1 MSKASSKSSAIGA
14 GTRVLA
20 FAIGGAIVGAECY
33 GQFDYVVRLDGF
45 SYLAVASPLA
55 PAIAALSLPFAE
67 RAKAAKQYLKALA
80 LGLAFVLAGWTV
92 VSTMSERIHD
102 AKAGNEAERS
112 ASHSA
117 AARADAALVV
127 AKAELKTAQTAAD
140 KVRGL
145 DAKACTNKCLSIRAT
160 EVAARTR
167 VTEAEAAVRKA
178 QGQATTASDITPP
191 AWLMPIA
198 LFLAG
203 VVFVWYGTGTKRHV
217 EAAPVIAAVEEIKPV
232 AATKRSPDI
241 GVAVLPV
248 AAKKS
253 RKRTTQRKS
262 KSAQLIDLSW
272 QRKRRQAMAA
282 NEN

>member
-1 MSKASSKSSAIGA
+1 MTITKQHTSIETAA
-14 GTRVLA
+14 RVLA
-20 FAIGGAIVGAECY
+20 FALGGAIVGAECY

-45 SYLAVASPLA
+45 RYLAVASPLA

-92 VSTMSERIHD
+92 VSTMSERVHD
-102 AKAGNEAERS
+102 AKAGNEAERL
-112 ASHSA
+112 ASHTA
-117 AARADAALVV
+117 AARAETALVA
-127 AKAELKTAQTAAD
+127 AKAELKAAQTAAD

-160 EVAARTR
+160 ETAARTR

-178 QGQATTASDITPP
+178 QSQATTASDIAPP

-203 VVFVWYGTGTKRHV
+203 VVFVWYGTGTKGRRIEAQPVPAKKATRKTGKAKRKPPSPFRNVLGRPKLHV
-217 EAAPVIAAVEEIKPV
+217 V
-232 AATKRSPDI
+232 AAN
-241 GVAVLPV
+241 
-248 AAKKS
+248 
-253 RKRTTQRKS
+253 Q
-262 KSAQLIDLSW
+262 
-272 QRKRRQAMAA
+272 
-282 NEN
+282 N

>member
-1 MSKASSKSSAIGA
+1 MSKASKLHTPVETAA
-14 GTRVLA
+14 RVLA
-20 FAIGGAIVGAECY
+20 FALGGAIVGAECY

-92 VSTMSERIHD
+92 VSTMSERVHD

-117 AARADAALVV
+117 AARAETALVT
-127 AKAELKTAQTAAD
+127 AKADAKAATAAAD

-145 DAKACTNKCLSIRAT
+145 DVKACGPKCQSIKASET
-160 EVAARTR
+160 AAQAR
-167 VTEAEAAVRKA
+167 VTQAEAAVRKT
-178 QGQATTASDITPP
+178 QGQATTASDIAPP

-198 LFLAG
+198 LFLSG
-203 VVFVWYGTGTKRHV
+203 IFFIWYATGTKGYV
-217 EAAPVIAAVEEIKPV
+217 EAEPVTVKAKATNKTGKAKRKPPSPFHNVLGRPKLHVV
-232 AATKRSPDI
+232 AANS
-241 GVAVLPV
+241 
-248 AAKKS
+248 
-253 RKRTTQRKS
+253 
-262 KSAQLIDLSW
+262 
-272 QRKRRQAMAA
+272 
-282 NEN
+282 N